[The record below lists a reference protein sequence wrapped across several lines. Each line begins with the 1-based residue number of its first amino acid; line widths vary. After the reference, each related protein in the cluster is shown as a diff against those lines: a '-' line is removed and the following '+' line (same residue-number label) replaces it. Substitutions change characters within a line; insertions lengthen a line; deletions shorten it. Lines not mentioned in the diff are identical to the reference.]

1 MLFTNEKVKLT
12 TSFLFLSVIDKQN
25 SVALALLMHMFNAF
39 KCEMFTSLV
48 SQSRENEIRHCIV
61 GGNGGRVG
69 CEHILPHKAMQ
80 VQCSCP
86 TSPLSSWTSVG
97 SGWLLFPF
105 ATPASRPFGTI
116 LPNPCLQT
124 IVPSLVFRPPKC

>member
-1 MLFTNEKVKLT
+1 
-12 TSFLFLSVIDKQN
+12 
-25 SVALALLMHMFNAF
+25 MHMFNAF

-69 CEHILPHKAMQ
+69 CEHILPHTAAMQ
-80 VQCSCP
+80 AQCSCP
-86 TSPLSSWTSVG
+86 TSPLSGWTSVG

-105 ATPASRPFGTI
+105 ATPASRISVAFWNNPTEPLPPDDSTQPGFPASKMLKTWLMMRI
-116 LPNPCLQT
+116 LLST
-124 IVPSLVFRPPKC
+124 